1 MTSLSG
7 SKILVGVTGG
17 IAAYKA
23 AELVRELKKRNCD
36 VRVVATSAALEFV
49 TALTFQA
56 LSGHPVSQTLL
67 DADEESAM
75 GHISLARWADR
86 IVIAPATA
94 DVIARLAAGMAND
107 LLTTVCLAATC
118 PITLAPAMNQAM
130 WRNAATQANVAI
142 LKRRGLDFL
151 GPAEGD
157 QACGENGPGR
167 LLEPTLIADALQCPE
182 IKGPLKGLKVMITA
196 GPTREPIDPVRYL
209 TNRSSGRMGY
219 AIAEAARDAGAEV
232 TLVTG
237 PTALAIPR
245 GLIHRSIETAAEM
258 HEAVMSALPGTD
270 IFIGAAAVADYAPE
284 AAPEKIKKAGGTM
297 DLALFPTR
305 DILTEVANQ
314 IERPFTVGFAA
325 ETEQLEAHA
334 LAKLNQKKLDL
345 IAANT
350 VGKGLGFEVEDN
362 ALLILWNGGRQ
373 SLERAPKRQLA
384 DQLISLI
391 ADHYHAKHPAQDS

>member
-1 MTSLSG
+1 
-7 SKILVGVTGG
+7 
-17 IAAYKA
+17 
-23 AELVRELKKRNCD
+23 
-36 VRVVATSAALEFV
+36 
-49 TALTFQA
+49 
-56 LSGHPVSQTLL
+56 
-67 DADEESAM
+67 
-75 GHISLARWADR
+75 
-86 IVIAPATA
+86 
-94 DVIARLAAGMAND
+94 
-107 LLTTVCLAATC
+107 
-118 PITLAPAMNQAM
+118 
-130 WRNAATQANVAI
+130 
-142 LKRRGLDFL
+142 
-151 GPAEGD
+151 
-157 QACGENGPGR
+157 